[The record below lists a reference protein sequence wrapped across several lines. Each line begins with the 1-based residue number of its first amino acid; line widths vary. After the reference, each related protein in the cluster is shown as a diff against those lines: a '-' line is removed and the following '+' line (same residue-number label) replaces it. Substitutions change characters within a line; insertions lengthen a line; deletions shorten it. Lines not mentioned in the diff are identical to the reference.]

1 MNISIFFYSLAHY
14 LTLSSSQETFSNSNQ
29 SSSQSSVNNPQHQHT
44 ALVVANPIA
53 TTLGLQSYPLP
64 APPTDD
70 YHHDTTSM
78 GGDEP
83 SSTVRIADNPQYRQF
98 SSQPIS
104 GGVVSVGFAENNY
117 DYPTTF
123 QRPVASNTDPYT
135 EVRTTSHQDPPYETI
150 Q

>member
-1 MNISIFFYSLAHY
+1 M
-14 LTLSSSQETFSNSNQ
+14 TLSSPQEMFSNSSQ
-29 SSSQSSVNNPQHQHT
+29 SESESSVNNPQHLHT
-44 ALVVANPIA
+44 AGLVVANPIA
-53 TTLGLQSYPLP
+53 TTLGLQSSPLP

-70 YHHDTTSM
+70 YHHDTTSL
-78 GGDEP
+78 

-104 GGVVSVGFAENNY
+104 GDVVSVGFAENSY

-123 QRPVASNTDPYT
+123 QRPVASDTDPYT
-135 EVRTTSHQDPPYETI
+135 EVRTTSDQDPPYETI